1 MTTEQPTT
9 LPSPPAP
16 TTSPQPAP
24 AAPGPVKITPEML
37 AAKNYPK
44 LAFYLASFGGVIM
57 LVAGLFAIFFD
68 AIYFAIVTDIP
79 GIGLSFVL
87 IGIMLII
94 CSLFVSGAA
103 ASLLLKPELRKSAGV
118 TIILFSLL
126 ALLFGGGWFV
136 GAFLG
141 LLGGIMAIF
150 WKPTTVS
157 A

>member
-1 MTTEQPTT
+1 
-9 LPSPPAP
+9 
-16 TTSPQPAP
+16 
-24 AAPGPVKITPEML
+24 ML

>member
-1 MTTEQPTT
+1 MTTEQPATPPTVPSTT
-9 LPSPPAP
+9 TP
-16 TTSPQPAP
+16 PQPAP
-24 AAPGPVKITPEML
+24 ATPQPVKITPEML

-44 LAFYLASFGGVIM
+44 VAFYLSSFGGVIM

-79 GIGLSFVL
+79 GIGLSFIL

-103 ASLLLKPELRKSAGV
+103 VSLLLKPELRKSAGV

-141 LLGGIMAIF
+141 LVGGILAIF
-150 WKPTTVS
+150 W
-157 A
+157 